1 MFAMIPTDGG
11 TLPVSGPMPLELQIW
26 MLWFVAGACAVAM
39 VCSVTVLAVIR
50 VRNILTKHAVAL
62 ANRPVTLA
70 IGSITGVVIATSA
83 ALILTN
89 LAGQ

>member
-1 MFAMIPTDGG
+1 MIPTDGG
-11 TLPVSGPMPLELQIW
+11 TLPASGPMPLELQIW

-39 VCSVTVLAVIR
+39 VYSVTVLAVIR
-50 VRNILTKHAVAL
+50 VRNILAKQAVAL
-62 ANRPVTLA
+62 ASGPVTLA
-70 IGSITGVVIATSA
+70 IGSTTGVVIATSA

>member
-26 MLWFVAGACAVAM
+26 MLWFAVGACAVAM
-39 VCSVTVLAVIR
+39 VYSVTVLAVIR
-50 VRNILTKHAVAL
+50 VRNILTKQAVAP
-62 ANRPVTLA
+62 ANGPVTLA
-70 IGSITGVVIATSA
+70 IGSATGVVVTTSS

-89 LAGQ
+89 VAGQ

>member
-26 MLWFVAGACAVAM
+26 VLWFVAAACAVAM
-39 VCSVTVLAVIR
+39 VYSVIVLAVMR
-50 VRNILTKHAVAL
+50 VRNLLAKRAVAL
-62 ANRPVTLA
+62 ADGPVTLA
-70 IGSITGVVIATSA
+70 IGGATGVVFTTSA